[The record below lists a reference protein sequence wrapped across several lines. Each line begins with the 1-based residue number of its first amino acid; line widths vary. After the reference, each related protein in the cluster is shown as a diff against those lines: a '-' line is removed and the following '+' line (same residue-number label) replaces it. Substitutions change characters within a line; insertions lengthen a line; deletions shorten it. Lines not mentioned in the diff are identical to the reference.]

1 METNYKVES
10 DGSISITIKFN
21 PTGTFLEQEEQIA
34 EAVTEAG
41 RIASQLVLERSDTNG
56 EPIIVDNRKYTS
68 RGKEKKTTKHLGE
81 K

>member
-1 METNYKVES
+1 METKYKVAS
-10 DGSISITIKFN
+10 DGSITLSIKFN

-41 RIASQLVLERSDTNG
+41 RIASQLVLERYDTNG
-56 EPIIVDNRKYTS
+56 EPIIVNNHKYTS
-68 RGKEKKTTKHLGE
+68 RGKEKKTTKRRGE